1 MIEKDYCITF
11 IPILESESGQPDVLN
26 CQQVFLKLSE
36 SKANSLQKMFE
47 ADNNLGFIIKIEEL
61 ILN

>member
-11 IPILESESGQPDVLN
+11 IPILESGQPDILN

-36 SKANSLQKMFE
+36 KKAESLQKIFST
-47 ADNNLGFIIKIEEL
+47 DKNFGFISTIEEF

>member
-11 IPILESESGQPDVLN
+11 IPILESGQPDILN

-36 SKANSLQKMFE
+36 SKAEGLQKIFST
-47 ADNNLGFIIKIEEL
+47 DKNFGFIATIEEF

>member
-11 IPILESESGQPDVLN
+11 IPILESGQPDVLN
-26 CQQVFLKLSE
+26 CQQLFLKLSK
-36 SKANSLQKMFE
+36 SKAESLQKMFST
-47 ADNNLGFIIKIEEL
+47 DKNFGFIATIEEF

>member
-1 MIEKDYCITF
+1 MIEKNYCITF
-11 IPILESESGQPDVLN
+11 TPISESGQQDILN

-36 SKANSLQKMFE
+36 KKAENLQKIF
-47 ADNNLGFIIKIEEL
+47 ATDKNLVFIPTIEEF

>member
-1 MIEKDYCITF
+1 MIEKNYCITF
-11 IPILESESGQPDVLN
+11 IPILESGQPDILS

-36 SKANSLQKMFE
+36 KKAESLRKMF
-47 ADNNLGFIIKIEEL
+47 ATNKNLGFITTIEEF

>member
-11 IPILESESGQPDVLN
+11 TPILESGQPDVLN

-36 SKANSLQKMFE
+36 KKAERLKKMF
-47 ADNNLGFIIKIEEL
+47 ATDKNLGFISTIEEFTY
-61 ILN
+61 

>member
-11 IPILESESGQPDVLN
+11 IPILESGQPDILN
-26 CQQVFLKLSE
+26 CQQVFLKLPK
-36 SKANSLQKMFE
+36 SKAESLQKMF
-47 ADNNLGFIIKIEEL
+47 ATDKNLGFITTIEEF

>member
-11 IPILESESGQPDVLN
+11 IPILESGQPDVLN

-36 SKANSLQKMFE
+36 KKAESIQKIFA
-47 ADNNLGFIIKIEEL
+47 ADKNLGFITTIEEF

>member
-11 IPILESESGQPDVLN
+11 TPISESGQPDILN

-36 SKANSLQKMFE
+36 KKAKSLQKMF
-47 ADNNLGFIIKIEEL
+47 ATDKNLGFISTIEEF

>member
-11 IPILESESGQPDVLN
+11 IPILESGQPDMLN

-36 SKANSLQKMFE
+36 SKAESLQKIFST
-47 ADNNLGFIIKIEEL
+47 DKNLGFITTIEEF

>member
-11 IPILESESGQPDVLN
+11 IPILESSQPDVLN
-26 CQQVFLKLSE
+26 CQQLFLKLSE
-36 SKANSLQKMFE
+36 SKAESLQKIFST
-47 ADNNLGFIIKIEEL
+47 DKNLGFISTIEEF

>member
-11 IPILESESGQPDVLN
+11 TPISESGQPDILN

>member
-11 IPILESESGQPDVLN
+11 IPILESGQPDILN

-36 SKANSLQKMFE
+36 KKAERLQKMF
-47 ADNNLGFIIKIEEL
+47 ATDKNFGFIATIEEF

>member
-11 IPILESESGQPDVLN
+11 IPILESGQPDILN

-36 SKANSLQKMFE
+36 SKAESLQKIF
-47 ADNNLGFIIKIEEL
+47 ATGKNLGFISTIEEF

>member
-11 IPILESESGQPDVLN
+11 IPILESSQPDVLN
-26 CQQVFLKLSE
+26 CQQLFLKLSE
-36 SKANSLQKMFE
+36 NKAESLQKIFST
-47 ADNNLGFIIKIEEL
+47 DKNFGFIATIEEF

>member
-11 IPILESESGQPDVLN
+11 TPISESGQPDILN

-36 SKANSLQKMFE
+36 SKAERLQKMF
-47 ADNNLGFIIKIEEL
+47 ATDKNLGFISTIEEF

>member
-11 IPILESESGQPDVLN
+11 IPILESGQPDVLN
-26 CQQVFLKLSE
+26 CQQLFLKLSE
-36 SKANSLQKMFE
+36 KKAESLQKMF
-47 ADNNLGFIIKIEEL
+47 ATDKNFGFISMIEEF

>member
-11 IPILESESGQPDVLN
+11 TPILASGQPDILN

-36 SKANSLQKMFE
+36 KKAESLQKMFVT
-47 ADNNLGFIIKIEEL
+47 DKNFGFIATIEEF

>member
-1 MIEKDYCITF
+1 MIETDYCITF
-11 IPILESESGQPDVLN
+11 TPISESGQPDILN

-36 SKANSLQKMFE
+36 KKAESLQKMF
-47 ADNNLGFIIKIEEL
+47 ATDKNFGFISTIEEF

>member
-11 IPILESESGQPDVLN
+11 IPILESGQPNVLN

>member
-1 MIEKDYCITF
+1 MIKKDYCITF
-11 IPILESESGQPDVLN
+11 IPILESGQPDILN

-36 SKANSLQKMFE
+36 KKAESLQKIFST
-47 ADNNLGFIIKIEEL
+47 DKNFGFITTIEEF

>member
-1 MIEKDYCITF
+1 MIEKNYCITF
-11 IPILESESGQPDVLN
+11 TPISESGQPDILN

-36 SKANSLQKMFE
+36 KKAERLKKMF
-47 ADNNLGFIIKIEEL
+47 ATDKNLGFISTIEEF

>member
-1 MIEKDYCITF
+1 MIKKDYCITF
-11 IPILESESGQPDVLN
+11 TPISESGQPDILN

-36 SKANSLQKMFE
+36 KKAESLQKMF
-47 ADNNLGFIIKIEEL
+47 ATDKNLGFITTIEEF

>member
-11 IPILESESGQPDVLN
+11 IPILESGQPDILN
-26 CQQVFLKLSE
+26 CQQVFLKLPK
-36 SKANSLQKMFE
+36 SKAENLQKMF
-47 ADNNLGFIIKIEEL
+47 ATDKNFGFISTIEEF

>member
-11 IPILESESGQPDVLN
+11 IPILESGQPDILN
-26 CQQVFLKLSE
+26 CQQVFLKLPKG
-36 SKANSLQKMFE
+36 KAENLQKMF
-47 ADNNLGFIIKIEEL
+47 ATDKNFSFIATIEEF

>member
-11 IPILESESGQPDVLN
+11 IPILESGQPDMLN

-36 SKANSLQKMFE
+36 SKAESLQKIFST
-47 ADNNLGFIIKIEEL
+47 DKNFGFIATIEEF

>member
-11 IPILESESGQPDVLN
+11 TPILESGQPDVLN

-36 SKANSLQKMFE
+36 SKAESLQKMFE

>member
-11 IPILESESGQPDVLN
+11 IPILESGQPDVLN

-36 SKANSLQKMFE
+36 SKAESLQKMFE

>member
-1 MIEKDYCITF
+1 MIKKDYCITF
-11 IPILESESGQPDVLN
+11 IPISESGQPDILN

-36 SKANSLQKMFE
+36 KKAESIQKIF
-47 ADNNLGFIIKIEEL
+47 ATDKNLGFIATIEEF

>member
-1 MIEKDYCITF
+1 MIKKDYCITF
-11 IPILESESGQPDVLN
+11 TPISESGQPDILN

-36 SKANSLQKMFE
+36 KKAESLQKMF
-47 ADNNLGFIIKIEEL
+47 ATDKNFGFISTIEEF

>member
-1 MIEKDYCITF
+1 MIEKNYCITF
-11 IPILESESGQPDVLN
+11 TPILASGQPDILN

-36 SKANSLQKMFE
+36 KKAESLQKMF
-47 ADNNLGFIIKIEEL
+47 ATDKNFGFIATIEEF

>member
-11 IPILESESGQPDVLN
+11 TPILESGQPDVLN

-36 SKANSLQKMFE
+36 SKAESVQKMFE